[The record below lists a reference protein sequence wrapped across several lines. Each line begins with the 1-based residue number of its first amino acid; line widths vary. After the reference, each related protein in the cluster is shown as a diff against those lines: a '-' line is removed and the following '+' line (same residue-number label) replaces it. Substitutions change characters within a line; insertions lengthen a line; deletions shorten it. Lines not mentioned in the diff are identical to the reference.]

1 MEGFHDKTF
10 VNDDLDAT
18 YNDLE
23 KYIFNR
29 EDEPVSYTANDSA
42 PVEAIHN
49 EHKMED
55 SAVPTAKVAPTV
67 SGVLAFATETMGIAA
82 AEEDQITGGM
92 GEMVKD
98 EPLK

>member
-1 MEGFHDKTF
+1 
-10 VNDDLDAT
+10 
-18 YNDLE
+18 
-23 KYIFNR
+23 
-29 EDEPVSYTANDSA
+29 
-42 PVEAIHN
+42 
-49 EHKMED
+49 MED

-67 SGVLAFATETMGIAA
+67 SGALAFATETMGIAA